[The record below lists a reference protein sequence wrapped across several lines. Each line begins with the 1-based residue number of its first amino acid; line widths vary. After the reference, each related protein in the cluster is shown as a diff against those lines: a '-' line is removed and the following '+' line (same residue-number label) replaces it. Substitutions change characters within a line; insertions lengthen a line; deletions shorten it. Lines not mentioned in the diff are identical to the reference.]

1 MSMALVRGPGRS
13 AGWWLLSAPLVA
25 FAKETFVL
33 FPRELNP
40 APSRCVLPD

>member
-1 MSMALVRGPGRS
+1 MPRYRCKPAV
-13 AGWWLLSAPLVA
+13 LSAPLAA